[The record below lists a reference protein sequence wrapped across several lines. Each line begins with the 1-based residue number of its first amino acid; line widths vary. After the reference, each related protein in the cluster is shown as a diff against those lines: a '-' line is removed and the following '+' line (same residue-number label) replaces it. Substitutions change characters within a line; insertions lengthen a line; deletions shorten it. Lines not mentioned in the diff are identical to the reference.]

1 LKETALPILQPIGC
15 LLGQTLFEREESYVN
30 RPTHFTAYRLF
41 AWPNFVQKRGV
52 LCKPLSKNNRGFFP
66 FVQKWPVSNGL
77 NENHPEMPG
86 ANFFP
91 KKCCAQTTNAL
102 SSQRSPATIAP
113 TI

>member
-52 LCKPLSKNNRGFFP
+52 LCKPLSNNNRAFFP
-66 FVQKWPVSNGL
+66 LSKNVAKIKVFIEATPKCRPAQPVYAK
-77 NENHPEMPG
+77 E
-86 ANFFP
+86 
-91 KKCCAQTTNAL
+91 K
-102 SSQRSPATIAP
+102 
-113 TI
+113 